1 MKNQEKEQDEE
12 KAQFRAWQEKDK
24 LTLRKNKIFNK
35 LFTKRKLLT
44 RKEEQNKTKYLINI
58 SSLSTNQEIISNPE
72 LYIKTK
78 FDVQNYF
85 PYLISENILQLKEFL
100 YLIDLYI
107 NLQIK
112 EIPTEKRSLSNN
124 NKELIKCLCHYLNHI
139 DKQIAYYSCRI
150 LSELGYF
157 NSGIEKLIYSEKN
170 LKEILTFFNNN
181 NFEFGTD
188 FILLL
193 INCCSN
199 SDVRKFFV
207 DNKIIER
214 ISFLINNNLDELENK
229 YYIHLIKL
237 LCTIIK
243 IFYEYEEYHIPQI
256 KKWFSPL
263 LSFVKNTL
271 KNNFVENP
279 WQMNCETIYYI
290 ELLQFYSKLGIEDVK
305 FTKNIVKDDFE
316 QILIEFYYKLD
327 EEENKLE
334 MMKIFVDLLSLDD
347 SINQIFIND
356 GILGLLINEINR
368 IEYKN
373 NKLLYIIFH
382 ACSNI
387 ACGSL
392 GQVEQLYAQGLLWK
406 AIDIGYYYITQNTF
420 DSDIN
425 QVIYD
430 ALYTITQAILGCS
443 NEIKAELII
452 YQEYLIVPLYYLGLK
467 KYYEKKNEIL
477 FLTQMG
483 NAILKL
489 INCGEADLDEEI
501 FDKFKNKFISVGME
515 ELISNI
521 LINYMNDKIQYNFNL
536 ILNFIQEKDN

>member
-58 SSLSTNQEIISNPE
+58 SSISTNQEIISNPE

-78 FDVQNYF
+78 FDIQNYF

-124 NKELIKCLCHYLNHI
+124 NKELIKCLCHYLNHL

-193 INCCSN
+193 INCCSY

-229 YYIHLIKL
+229 YYIYLIKL

-263 LSFVKNTL
+263 LSFVKTTL

-279 WQMNCETIYYI
+279 WQMNCESIYYI
-290 ELLQFYSKLGIEDVK
+290 ELLQFFS
-305 FTKNIVKDDFE
+305 
-316 QILIEFYYKLD
+316 
-327 EEENKLE
+327 
-334 MMKIFVDLLSLDD
+334 
-347 SINQIFIND
+347 
-356 GILGLLINEINR
+356 
-368 IEYKN
+368 
-373 NKLLYIIFH
+373 
-382 ACSNI
+382 
-387 ACGSL
+387 
-392 GQVEQLYAQGLLWK
+392 
-406 AIDIGYYYITQNTF
+406 
-420 DSDIN
+420 
-425 QVIYD
+425 
-430 ALYTITQAILGCS
+430 AL
-443 NEIKAELII
+443 K
-452 YQEYLIVPLYYLGLK
+452 
-467 KYYEKKNEIL
+467 
-477 FLTQMG
+477 M
-483 NAILKL
+483 
-489 INCGEADLDEEI
+489 
-501 FDKFKNKFISVGME
+501 
-515 ELISNI
+515 
-521 LINYMNDKIQYNFNL
+521 
-536 ILNFIQEKDN
+536 

>member
-12 KAQFRAWQEKDK
+12 KAKFRAWQEKDK

-58 SSLSTNQEIISNPE
+58 SSISTNQEIISNPE

-193 INCCSN
+193 INCCSS

-263 LSFVKNTL
+263 LSFVKTTL

-279 WQMNCETIYYI
+279 WQMNCESIYYI
-290 ELLQFYSKLGIEDVK
+290 ELLQFFSKLGIEDVK
-305 FTKNIVKDDFE
+305 FTKNIVKDDFD
-316 QILIEFYYKLD
+316 QVLIEFYYKLD

-368 IEYKN
+368 IEYKK

-467 KYYEKKNEIL
+467 KYSEKKSEIL